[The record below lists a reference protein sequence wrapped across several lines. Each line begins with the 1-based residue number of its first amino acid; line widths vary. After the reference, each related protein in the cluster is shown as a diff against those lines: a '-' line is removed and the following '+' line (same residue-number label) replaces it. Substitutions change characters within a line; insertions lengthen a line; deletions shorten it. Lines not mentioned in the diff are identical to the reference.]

1 LPHDAVT
8 TRLAGTKT
16 VSRRWIATGIN
27 ADGKPEILGFDVT
40 SAEDGHGRQPARR
53 AIVQPGYDRRRLLT
67 HCRSEPGFVA
77 G

>member
-1 LPHDAVT
+1 MPLSHGLQAP
-8 TRLAGTKT
+8 
-16 VSRRWIATGIN
+16 RRFPEGGIATGIN

-40 SAEDGHGRQPARR
+40 SAKDGHGRQPARR
-53 AIVQPGYDRRRLLT
+53 AIVQPGYDRRRLPT